1 MDSVTFNRIYGG
13 CVTKFKHAARSISTQ
28 ETVGNWPI
36 KRRPSRIMLLY
47 VWALATSQD
56 PNTPLTDAQILAIN
70 TRVNNL
76 KYD

>member
-1 MDSVTFNRIYGG
+1 MDSVTFNQIYGG
-13 CVTKFKHAARSISTQ
+13 CTTKFTNAARIITTQ
-28 ETVGNWPI
+28 ETIGNWPI
-36 KRRPSRIMLLY
+36 KRGPARIMLLY

-76 KYD
+76 KYA